1 MWTSNLGK
9 LENVAISLS
18 KDGGA
23 TYPVQVAGSTAS
35 DGKQAVT
42 VKAAWGS
49 QSVTRLK
56 ITWLKAPTVA
66 GVSADFT
73 IQP

>member
-1 MWTSNLGK
+1 MQCDYFDAGLCRSCTL
-9 LENVAISLS
+9 L
-18 KDGGA
+18 DRP
-23 TYPVQVAGSTAS
+23 YPVQVAGSTPS